1 MRTTALFSLK
11 NQSEIYN
18 SVSYVGKQD
27 IYLSSLFYS
36 RWCLWLLSALIWT
49 ELLHRPFSY
58 SVFVYILEGQVH
70 QKMESEVVF
79 SNYCIA
85 LHLMYLPCE
94 ICKQKHYKKAL
105 LNWNH
110 LCLFLLKISHMT
122 YLESSPQ
129 PAFTWVK
136 LTIETPE
143 QVVEYVYCNSRRSGG
158 FIVNFEHISHLF
170 LVFLFLTLNM

>member
-1 MRTTALFSLK
+1 MLGSK
-11 NQSEIYN
+11 IY
-18 SVSYVGKQD
+18 
-27 IYLSSLFYS
+27 IYLHFFIPGDVCDYFLLWSEQNYCIGLFH
-36 RWCLWLLSALIWT
+36 T
-49 ELLHRPFSY
+49 
-58 SVFVYILEGQVH
+58 VFLFTFLEGQVH
-70 QKMESEVVF
+70 QKMDSEVVF
-79 SNYCIA
+79 SNYCTV

-110 LCLFLLKISHMT
+110 LCLFLLKISYMT

-129 PAFTWVK
+129 PAFTCAK

-143 QVVEYVYCNSRRSGG
+143 QGVEYVYCNSRRSGG